1 MSFQAK
7 DVMKAASITLQ
18 DSGAVRWTAQELLSY
33 LNSGMIEIVTRK
45 PNAVSETRELTLV
58 QGAKQSIPS
67 DCTILSDVTRNTV
80 APMKAIRALASRT
93 LMDAQIPGWQD
104 TTTLP
109 FNKTVQHV
117 IHSMNDPRSFYVVPG
132 NDGTGKIE
140 AVVGVIPA
148 PVAPPSGASALDI
161 DAYTNI
167 VPMPDV
173 WRNALENFV
182 LYRAFSKD
190 AGLPGAGERA
200 AAHFQM
206 FTAII
211 EGVANGEAAM
221 ALANQAKMPG

>member
-7 DVMKAASITLQ
+7 DVMKAASTTLQ
-18 DSGAVRWTAQELLSY
+18 DGGAIRWTPPELLEY
-33 LNSGMIEIVTRK
+33 LNAGMREIVTRK

-58 QGAKQSIPS
+58 QGTKQELPA
-67 DCTILSDVTRNTV
+67 DCTILADVTYNTV
-80 APMKAIRALASRT
+80 APKTAIRALANRT

-104 TTTLP
+104 TDTLP
-109 FNKTVQHV
+109 FNKTVRHV
-117 IHSMNDPRSFYVVPG
+117 IHSMNDPRSFHVVPG

-140 AVVGVIPA
+140 AVVGVMPA
-148 PVAPPSGASALDI
+148 PVAAPAGAAALDI
-161 DAYTNI
+161 DAYTNT
-167 VPMPDV
+167 VPMQDV

-206 FTAII
+206 FTTII

-221 ALANQAKMPG
+221 ALANQAKMPA